1 MNSLNYGA
9 SFPFDFLHAEIV
21 KYQQEKEQK
30 EKEVRQQYSEKVNSG
45 LDAEV
50 LADSQLIQ
58 QLFEQGNAET
68 RLESMGFRVGFAL
81 VEKIAKDVP
90 RFSTELDVMKFIC
103 KEFWTSAFGKQVD
116 NLRTNHQGV
125 YVVQDNRFY
134 TVSSF
139 SESKQYLEEAAI
151 YLSFP
156 SGVIRGALQ
165 NLGVNSNTTM
175 KLLGFT
181 LYVLVSSVLASLD
194 TNAVIVAFSSQVT
207 FGLPACQELTD
218 PNGTV
223 VQSIGRRSLVLVE
236 VDPSQTFR
244 VAACEDRR
252 RPRCGT
258 RPNSFC
264 ATQYEWRF
272 ARVRSVPRSS
282 FLEDKILVPS
292 GCTCVISEQLGSF
305 SSPVFEN

>member
-165 NLGVNSNTTM
+165 NLGVNSVVTNSCD
-175 KLLGFT
+175 T
-181 LYVLVSSVLASLD
+181 LPSVKFHVHIA
-194 TNAVIVAFSSQVT
+194 
-207 FGLPACQELTD
+207 
-218 PNGTV
+218 
-223 VQSIGRRSLVLVE
+223 
-236 VDPSQTFR
+236 
-244 VAACEDRR
+244 
-252 RPRCGT
+252 RP
-258 RPNSFC
+258 
-264 ATQYEWRF
+264 Q
-272 ARVRSVPRSS
+272 
-282 FLEDKILVPS
+282 
-292 GCTCVISEQLGSF
+292 
-305 SSPVFEN
+305 